1 MKHDSPRHF
10 SVLFTQRRGAAIMF
24 QDSVNCVNHPL
35 STPRKCISLRKI
47 PPYRLREGSGVGLSQ
62 EDRPCAR

>member
-1 MKHDSPRHF
+1 
-10 SVLFTQRRGAAIMF
+10 MF

-62 EDRPCAR
+62 EDRPCARWQAHP